1 MNQRTCLAKGQLV
14 NHQHWLPT
22 HPAEYNPNGSI
33 LPAVGCNRLW
43 CEECGLWVRV
53 IQGVELRPRT
63 QTDLHVLYQTDA
75 PMDNP
80 DVAPSALSNLYLCRC
95 HAHNE
100 HATRLID
107 DDDYLHPFTP
117 PWHCVGHPAMTFPGE
132 LDGVHLSLDDP
143 LDSLVADLLAARAPL
158 NIHPSHSTLAGF
170 QAVRVYRL
178 LDGAEARG
186 RWASTVARHLLA
198 DDLEI
203 RRGVLGFYRLEPA
216 AAGVEELLRLRYKRK
231 IWDQPDPVDPR
242 VTLRWTLKLA
252 LDAICREK

>member
-14 NHQHWLPT
+14 SHQHWLPT
-22 HPAEYNPNGSI
+22 HPAEYNPTGSI

-43 CEECGLWVRV
+43 CEACGLWVRV
-53 IQGVELRPRT
+53 IAGAELRPRT
-63 QTDLHVLYQTDA
+63 TTDLTSLYIS
-75 PMDNP
+75 P
-80 DVAPSALSNLYLCRC
+80 DPQQFPGITPAGSNLYLCFC

-107 DDDYLHPFTP
+107 DDDYLHPFAP
-117 PWHCVGHPAMTFPGE
+117 RWHCAGHPAMTFPGE
-132 LDGVHLSLDDP
+132 LDGVSLSLDEPLDP
-143 LDSLVADLLAARAPL
+143 LVTTLLAARAPVWL
-158 NIHPSHSTLAGF
+158 HPSHRTLAGF

-178 LDGAEARG
+178 LDEAEARK
-186 RWASTVARHLLA
+186 RWARCVARHLLA

-203 RRGVLGFYRLEPA
+203 RRGALGFYRLEPA

-252 LDAICREK
+252 LDAIYREK